1 MPDKVIIIACF
12 CSHSKQ
18 LLAKVGAWISNL
30 GDIFNITYMHPVKVF
45 QPLSQYVSQS
55 DDLARIDYK
64 MREGYIVSEFLR
76 NPQKIQLRYCNLLS
90 YYSSWEVFSV

>member
-1 MPDKVIIIACF
+1 
-12 CSHSKQ
+12 
-18 LLAKVGAWISNL
+18 
-30 GDIFNITYMHPVKVF
+30 MHPVKVF

-76 NPQKIQLRYCNLLS
+76 NPQKIQLRYCSHIIARGKFSHFCQVYELNWLQ
-90 YYSSWEVFSV
+90 SSKDPRVRTWF